1 MADERQNEQ
10 AQQTADQAQE
20 PAKKEGKLSGFFKK
34 VGQKLDDAA
43 YDARLA
49 SDFAKNHPS
58 YQIFTGTG
66 VFSANPEVA
75 AEEHLDGDEKYIL
88 AFGENDVI
96 KAGCMI
102 RKGENGPVCHIV
114 GVEPAS
120 LAVEFEGK
128 TNQKPAQKI
137 ILGGE
142 AEKVDVIKVGE
153 EFYKV

>member
-1 MADERQNEQ
+1 MADERKNEQ
-10 AQQTADQAQE
+10 SQQTTDQTAE
-20 PAKKEGKLSGFFKK
+20 SAKKEGKLSGFFKK

-49 SDFAKNHPS
+49 ADFTKNHAS

-75 AEEHLDGDEKYIL
+75 AEEHLDGDDKYIL

-102 RKGENGPVCHIV
+102 RKGESGPVCHII

-120 LAVEFEGK
+120 LTVEFEGK

-137 ILGGE
+137 ILGDE

-153 EFYKV
+153 EFYKI